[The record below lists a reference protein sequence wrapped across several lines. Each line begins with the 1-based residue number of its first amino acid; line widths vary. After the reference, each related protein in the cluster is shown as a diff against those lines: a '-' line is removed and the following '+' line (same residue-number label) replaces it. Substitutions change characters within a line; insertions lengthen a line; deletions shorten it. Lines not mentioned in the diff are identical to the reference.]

1 MLRSSPPAR
10 CSCCIRLCRNNIEL
24 ENNSKYDVKYEATIY
39 KASQI
44 THIENGAAVNAGGV
58 EVSGNNKIDYS
69 QAESLKTEIGVIPQN
84 GKNYVTVDG
93 SKKVR
98 IRYHYIGLHNDYTD
112 EERNFTVCDKVWF
125 EQPTEQ
131 QIKDIEDKKNT
142 CMPCAT
148 NFKHQCSSDGITKQ
162 CPRCKHFYC
171 SWHIK
176 INNNGLIG
184 GHVCF

>member
-1 MLRSSPPAR
+1 MLRSNPNVKYR
-10 CSCCIRLCRNNIEL
+10 CCLGACLNKLEL

-58 EVSGNNKIDYS
+58 EVCGNNKIDYS
-69 QAESLKTEIGVIPQN
+69 HAESLKTEIGVIPQN
-84 GKNYVTVDG
+84 GTNYVTVDG

-98 IRYHYIGLHNDYTD
+98 IRYYYIGFHDDYTD
-112 EERNFTVCDKVWF
+112 EERNFTVYDKVWF
-125 EQPTEQ
+125 DQPSAEM
-131 QIKDIEDKKNT
+131 IKQIEDANNT

-148 NFKHQCSSDGITKQ
+148 TFKKNCDDGNTVR

-171 SWHIK
+171 SWHINVNK
-176 INNNGLIG
+176 GLNVG
-184 GHVCF
+184 GHVCY